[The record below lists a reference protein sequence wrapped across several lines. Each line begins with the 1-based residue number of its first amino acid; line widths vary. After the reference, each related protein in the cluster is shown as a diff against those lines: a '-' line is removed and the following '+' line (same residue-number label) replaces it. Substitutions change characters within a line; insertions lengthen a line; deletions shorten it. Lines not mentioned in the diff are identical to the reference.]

1 MLIANQLPPTK
12 LLTAWDRDKA
22 GKVDNALR
30 KRNYLQR
37 MKGLCDF
44 GDGVDLELW
53 DHRVHAGHLS
63 LARAGH
69 PLPALLTNSASPP
82 STPCQLSRSR
92 PVPYPPR
99 LPPPHHFAP
108 RVRCVTR
115 LWRSSTRWP
124 QKPTTWSRSRTFPSS
139 STGIGPPNGPTSSDM
154 RQRLPT
160 RLGGLQQQHP
170 PCWIP

>member
-69 PLPALLTNSASPP
+69 LSLARAGHLSLAHATTLYLLSSLTPRRRPPPLANSPVAAPCHTLPASHHLT
-82 STPCQLSRSR
+82 TSR
-92 PVPYPPR
+92 
-99 LPPPHHFAP
+99 
-108 RVRCVTR
+108 RV
-115 LWRSSTRWP
+115 S
-124 QKPTTWSRSRTFPSS
+124 
-139 STGIGPPNGPTSSDM
+139 GA
-154 RQRLPT
+154 
-160 RLGGLQQQHP
+160 
-170 PCWIP
+170 